1 VTLWPGRDD
10 TTREPVVAGGAGGV
24 GDTAAG
30 DDAGAAG
37 ADAAGATGAGAA
49 TAGPGAATTGAGAAT
64 AGAGA
69 ATAGAGDAGVGAAA
83 TGAVV
88 VLASAD
94 AAFFARGFFVVLA
107 VSPVASPVA
116 SSDFFFV
123 FFGFSGGACRFRPFS
138 SA

>member
-1 VTLWPGRDD
+1 MTLWPGRDD

-24 GDTAAG
+24 GDTTAG

-64 AGAGA
+64 AGAG
-69 ATAGAGDAGVGAAA
+69 DAGVGAAA

-88 VLASAD
+88 VLASAV
-94 AAFFARGFFVVLA
+94 AAFLARGFFVVLA